1 MSALAATQIPKPAD
15 EQAFE
20 RASLTLWRCLLK
32 DPAVQLNARRG
43 QGQDGVDLY
52 GNRDRDLDQLV
63 GIQCK
68 LKGDGK
74 VLTEKEVRTE
84 VEKALKFKP
93 ALREFYIVTTAP
105 DDGDMHELARVIT
118 RELRASGREMLV
130 YIWGWGNLEERI
142 LQYDEAR
149 KAFDPSYGPFS
160 GRILDNTEELLR
172 GQAETQTNLAQMHE
186 ALTQLVL
193 PRAVAPGD
201 ATIVANVLESHLDG
215 EIDTYRGLAV
225 EGKPR
230 VALPLFESLL
240 ARVAATASGR
250 ILFRIKANI
259 GSCLFA
265 LGDDERAAD
274 LLAEAYEHAPTEPKA
289 IANKAFSLLLQGRW
303 QELLTFGE
311 AALAED
317 PTNEGLA
324 GYLVQAARFDDTI
337 TEPLDL
343 LPEGLKTSAAVA
355 IGRVD
360 FLRRRGTPA
369 EWRTAAKAAVDVH
382 PGDPNAVQFAAEAE
396 IDEILTSEGFQ
407 HSRFLAADERKRLTA
422 AVDALI
428 PLWDDAR
435 RSDADLRPEDAAI
448 CGNIVVALHML
459 DELAR
464 AMEIAQQGLALVP
477 DDIGIVSR
485 AAVVAFDQHD
495 EVLARELLGK
505 LPAGPD
511 ATVLAFQINA
521 STRNWQGLAK
531 LYDTELDQV
540 PPVERPVVAA
550 AGRLA
555 KLKLAD
561 GCVVEDEV
569 RAVAAEAEHEPRASI
584 VVADFA
590 RAERFEQIADEAFHA
605 ALRLIDA
612 ESHIANRMMVALH
625 AAKRGDWAVVADLLD
640 GHIAEDHDSEEL
652 RTLARAFVNDSPI
665 RQRAL
670 RFFERL
676 PENICN
682 LPFFLNAQG
691 LLHFNRGALSE
702 AETVLRRAI
711 EVDPH
716 LDNYL
721 ALFAVLRRTDRDE
734 EIKPIL
740 DGIDFGKAKGSAGQ
754 KMVIAQTL
762 RSVGE
767 GQKALAFAY
776 GVLQQDKNDPDV
788 ALRYF
793 GLIMMDP
800 DDGLIPAAN
809 IVATDCWVR
818 LEGAQ
823 GQQNA
828 FVIEEGVDRPA
839 DGVFTPTHPTAKA
852 ALGLKVGATFSM
864 PAAFGDDRVW
874 RVAEIKHKYLHA
886 LHDVMENFE
895 KRFPDAK
902 GFYTVTMQEGD
913 IQPALDQVR
922 RVSESNRKLADL
934 YIVKH
939 LPLNMV
945 ASHLGGDTIGFAE
958 YIRSLNVDLQTCV
971 GMHAQRESAIAII
984 RQHRA
989 QGAVLDTYTAW
1000 TVATMDSFDV
1010 LKAVFGTLIVAQST
1024 IDEIRELVGKQDTE
1038 RGPSM
1043 TIAWHDGQ
1051 YIKQEHS
1058 AEDIAARR
1066 AFIAEQLVKI
1076 TASCEVRPAVAPDK
1090 PSEMATLLTEMF
1102 DAQVLD
1108 AANLAADNQML
1119 VSEDLY
1125 YRQVAEQAV
1134 SARGVWLQ
1142 PVFAFARENGL
1153 IDAARYAKVLVQLA
1167 WRRHGH
1173 VSIDPENLL
1182 EAFKADGSADITD
1195 FRALVAF
1202 IGNQNAEMRS
1212 HLTVVEAFLDYAWE
1226 SKNTFDLKLMQATG
1240 ILLERLISHRPKSWA
1255 LVLAFIKN
1263 RAVADLRKYVDD
1275 WVRGHFLPHDDLAAA
1290 ERDLQDMRS
1299 RSVEARIGRPLIK
1312 EKHRK
1317 KRGRRHGSSRGD
1329 A

>member
-20 RASLTLWRCLLK
+20 RASLSLWRCLLK

-93 ALREFYIVTTAP
+93 ALREYYIITTAP

-118 RELRASGREMLV
+118 RELRDRGHEMLV

-142 LQYDEAR
+142 LHYDEAR

-160 GRILDNTEELLR
+160 GQILDNTEELLR
-172 GQAETQTNLAQMHE
+172 GQAQTQSNLAQMQE
-186 ALTQLVL
+186 VLTQLAL
-193 PRAVAPGD
+193 PRTVAPGD
-201 ATIVANVLESHLDG
+201 TTTAANALEAHLDG
-215 EIDTYRGLAV
+215 EIDRYRALTT

-230 VALPLFESLL
+230 VALPMFESLL
-240 ARVAATASGR
+240 ARVGATASGR

-259 GSCLFA
+259 GSCLYA
-265 LGDDERAAD
+265 LGEDGRAAD
-274 LLAEAYEHAPTEPKA
+274 ILAEAYEHAPTEPKA

-303 QELLTFGE
+303 QELLTFGA

-337 TEPLDL
+337 TDPLDL
-343 LPEGLKTSAAVA
+343 LPEGLKTGAAVA
-355 IGRVD
+355 IGRID
-360 FLRRRGTPA
+360 FLRRRSTPA
-369 EWRTAAKAAVDVH
+369 EWRAAAKAAVDAH
-382 PGDPNAVQFAAEAE
+382 PDDPHAVQFAAEAE

-407 HSRFLAADERKRLTA
+407 HSRVLDRDERRRLAAAVEALTA
-422 AVDALI
+422 
-428 PLWDDAR
+428 LWEEAR
-435 RSDADLRPEDAAI
+435 RSDAGLRPEDAAL

-459 DELAR
+459 DELPR
-464 AMEIAQQGLALVP
+464 AMEIAQQGLALAP
-477 DDIGIVSR
+477 DDTGILSR
-485 AAVVAFDQHD
+485 AAVVAFDQHN
-495 EVLARELLGK
+495 EALAQELLGK
-505 LPAGPD
+505 LPVGPD
-511 ATVLAFQINA
+511 AAVLAFRISA
-521 STRNWQGLAK
+521 STRNWKELAR

-540 PPVERPVVAA
+540 PVVERPVVTA

-561 GCVVEDEV
+561 QPITEDEV
-569 RAVAAEAEHEPRASI
+569 RAVAAEAERDPRAGI
-584 VVADFA
+584 IVADFA
-590 RAERFEQIADEAFHA
+590 RAQRFDELADEAFQA
-605 ALRLIDA
+605 ALHQIDDKG
-612 ESHIANRMMVALH
+612 HIANRMMVALH
-625 AAKRGDWAVVADLLD
+625 AAKRGDWSIVADLLD
-640 GHIAEDHDSEEL
+640 GYIDEDHDSEEL

-676 PENICN
+676 PENIRDV
-682 LPFFLNAQG
+682 PFFLNAQG
-691 LLHFNRGALSE
+691 LLHFNRGALAE
-702 AETVLRRAI
+702 AEAILRRAI

-740 DGIDFGKAKGSAGQ
+740 DGIDLDKAKGSAAQ

-800 DDGLIPAAN
+800 DDGLIPSAN
-809 IVATDCWVR
+809 IVTKDCWVR

-828 FVIEEGVDRPA
+828 FIIEEGVDRPA
-839 DGVFTPTHPTAKA
+839 DGVFSPTHPTAKA
-852 ALGLKVGATFSM
+852 ALGLAVGATFTM

-971 GMHAQRESAIAII
+971 GMPPQRDAALAIV

-1010 LKAVFGTLIVAQST
+1010 LKAVFGTLAVAQST
-1024 IDEIRELVGKQDTE
+1024 IDEIRALAGKHE
-1038 RGPSM
+1038 PARGRSM

-1058 AEDIAARR
+1058 AEDAAARR
-1066 AFIAEQLVKI
+1066 AFIVEQLDKI

-1090 PSEMATLLTEMF
+1090 PSEMAALITDMF

-1108 AANLAADNQML
+1108 AANLAADDQVL

-1125 YRQVAEQAV
+1125 YRQVAEQVV
-1134 SARGVWLQ
+1134 SAKGVWLQ
-1142 PVFAFARENGL
+1142 AVFAFARESGL

-1167 WRRHGH
+1167 WRRHSH
-1173 VSIDPENLL
+1173 VSIDPENLIKAL
-1182 EAFKADGSADITD
+1182 NADGSADLSE

-1202 IGNQNAEMRS
+1202 IGTQNAEMRS
-1212 HLTVVEAFLDYAWE
+1212 HLTVVEIFLDHAWKRM
-1226 SKNTFDLKLMQATG
+1226 STFDLKLLKATG
-1240 ILLERLISHRPKSWA
+1240 ILLERLISHRPESWA
-1255 LVLAFIKN
+1255 LVLAFIKHH
-1263 RAVADLRKYVDD
+1263 AVMDLRKYVDD
-1275 WVRGHFLPHDDLAAA
+1275 WVRGHFLPQDDLAAA
-1290 ERDLQDMRS
+1290 EKDLQDVRS
-1299 RSVEARIGRPLIK
+1299 RTVAARLGRPQLK
-1312 EKHRK
+1312 QEPRK
-1317 KRGRRHGSSRGD
+1317 KDRRRNGSRRRNG
-1329 A
+1329 